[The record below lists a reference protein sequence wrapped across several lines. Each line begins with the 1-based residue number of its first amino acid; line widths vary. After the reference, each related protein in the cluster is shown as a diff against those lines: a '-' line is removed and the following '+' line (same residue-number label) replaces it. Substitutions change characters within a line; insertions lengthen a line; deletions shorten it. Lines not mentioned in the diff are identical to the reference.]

1 MENKTDIKDLKLIE
15 SGVESEIKT
24 VELPEGIGIIDTTTN
39 DVITKLKNDYE
50 RLEYYKS
57 QYKNIVKRTDEA
69 LKKAEQMISDRKI
82 AIENKLLD
90 FYTSEIEIT
99 KKVGDIEVNVKE
111 LPSVKYEHVK
121 ITERV
126 QFEYDDDLLMK
137 NPAFARV
144 KPTLNKLAVR
154 AEYKKSGKVDG
165 LKVEKVKTVKVSF

>member
-1 MENKTDIKDLKLIE
+1 MENKTDITDLKVIE
-15 SGVESEIKT
+15 SGVEAELKP
-24 VELPEGIGIIDTTTN
+24 VQLPEGLGIIHTTTN
-39 DVITKLKNDYE
+39 EVIAKLKDDYE
-50 RLEYYKS
+50 RLEYYKN
-57 QYKNIVKRTDEA
+57 QYKNIVKKTDEA
-69 LKKAEQMISDRKI
+69 LKKAEQIISDRKT

-111 LPSVKYEHVK
+111 LPSIKYDYVK
-121 ITERV
+121 IVERV